1 MHLHITL
8 FMISFL
14 LFQQFPIIQTN
25 IILYVY
31 HSYSLF
37 FCVFSD
43 LECGYIHNVSP
54 VKKSK
59 SNHQWYEFQFQT
71 SSDVKRVV
79 AFNIPS
85 YSNLRHDEQNKVPV
99 QLKNLIVKED
109 KNCIFNQQSVVNQA
123 SSSDVRFQH
132 CIEPKPES
140 AWNTEEASTVTVSDI
155 SELKANQKVTVTA
168 VVTVC
173 TENQLKFLSNQQE
186 KLDMWKKTVC

>member
-1 MHLHITL
+1 MLFLQLTL
-8 FMISFL
+8 KLSAPSHYLVYDFFFPFPTISHYTNKHHFVCLSFIIFIFL
-14 LFQQFPIIQTN
+14 
-25 IILYVY
+25 
-31 HSYSLF
+31 
-37 FCVFSD
+37 CVFSD

-109 KNCIFNQQSVVNQA
+109 NNCILNQQSVVNQA

-132 CIEPKPES
+132 CVQPKPES
-140 AWNTEEASTVTVSDI
+140 A
-155 SELKANQKVTVTA
+155 
-168 VVTVC
+168 
-173 TENQLKFLSNQQE
+173 
-186 KLDMWKKTVC
+186 